1 MDKLFADGVYEQ
13 EILDN
18 VLKKLGNPDKAS
30 WTQNIVRSNLKVLA
44 VKSQDVKDIVKAIS
58 TDAYIS
64 LLNNMTFDYYEDT
77 LIYAGVMSKLKDFET
92 LKKYL
97 DKYTSVVDCWASV
110 DSMKFSL
117 KSPRDKEK
125 LLSLAV
131 NYTKSPKTYVRRS
144 GYRIMFDYI
153 GSAIDKIFTCIKD
166 AYTEQEYYV
175 NMIISWLL
183 CECFIKD
190 RDRTLAFVEGSM
202 LNNFVLRKFVSK
214 CHDSFRVSSDD
225 KELLTALK
233 NSKLK

>member
-13 EILDN
+13 ELLDN

-44 VKSQDVKDIVKAIS
+44 VKSQDVKNIVKAIS
-58 TDAYIS
+58 TDAYVS

-144 GYRIMFDYI
+144 GYRIMFNYI
-153 GSAIDKIFTCIKD
+153 GSAIDTIFTCIKD
-166 AYTEQEYYV
+166 AYKEQEYYV

-190 RDRTLAFVEGSM
+190 RDRTLAFVESTR
-202 LNNFVLRKFVSK
+202 LNDFVLRKFVSK
-214 CHDSFRVSSDD
+214 CHDSFRVSAED

-233 NSKLK
+233 NAKLK